1 MIMNLNY
8 EEEEKISKGVSEIY
22 IIQALTYQD
31 STEWDHKLPE
41 SNQSFH
47 TLRNWV
53 PEKWNCLFLIKIF
66 LKKRKVGWIILRR

>member
-47 TLRNWV
+47 TLRN
-53 PEKWNCLFLIKIF
+53 
-66 LKKRKVGWIILRR
+66 